1 MWYDAIINARSKK
14 KVSMADENNKI
25 SNQNDAKV
33 KKIIDDLTLF
43 DDDLMTLVFNKN
55 IPATELI
62 LRIILKRNIRVI
74 SVDAQEEMRSPIV
87 GGRDI
92 TLDIHAIDEDGEE
105 INVEVQGSSEGAHVR
120 RARFHSAVMDSRML
134 KENDPF
140 KILKDSYVIFIY
152 KHDKFGKGLPIYK
165 AERVISEIEEPLND
179 GSHIVYVNGN
189 YKGNDEIGKLM
200 ADFRSTSSDGMNYKE
215 LADGLHHFKETEEGR
230 DVMCESVKKYAEEY
244 AKEYAKEYAE
254 EYATDTKIEMV
265 KNLMSNMKWTLEQT
279 LNNMGVSDNERSII
293 TKQLQK

>member
-1 MWYDAIINARSKK
+1 MWYGAIINARSKK
-14 KVSMADENNKI
+14 KVSMADESNKI

-152 KHDKFGKGLPIYK
+152 KHDKFGKGLPIYR

-244 AKEYAKEYAE
+244 AKEYAE